1 MSSAPCCGGPLPPA
15 FMGGVSTLKAGR
27 LTRLQV
33 LPIKNVRVQ
42 RDMGHDPEPVLGHEE
57 PHGVYMCGHVCTCV
71 HVTCTHARA
80 CVCGC
85 ACSVP
90 VCMCAYAC
98 MCACAY
104 MHTCACTYLWAHSV
118 CTCVHVHVC
127 ACVCCVYMSV
137 DICVDMY
144 VYSVVTGQ
152 HHRL

>member
-57 PHGVYMCGHVCTCV
+57 PHGVYMCGHVWTCV

-80 CVCGC
+80 HVYVGVRAVCLC
-85 ACSVP
+85 ACVLMHACVHVRICTHACVHIYGRTVCAR
-90 VCMCAYAC
+90 VCM
-98 MCACAY
+98 
-104 MHTCACTYLWAHSV
+104 
-118 CTCVHVHVC
+118 CTCVHVCVVC
-127 ACVCCVYMSV
+127 TCVWTYVWSC
-137 DICVDMY
+137 MY
-144 VYSVVTGQ
+144 ILS
-152 HHRL
+152 